1 LHFQSFSFSAD
12 AHSRL
17 FFEVIDLVRIDRVMD
32 VVVNHKLNSLSC
44 VAGFP
49 LRSSIYDASGML
61 RSENV
66 DQARKSLLRDCY
78 SIALCW
84 MRTLLTGLSEWQWL
98 GALIARLAVGLLFF
112 LSGRGKLFVP
122 ERREQMR
129 ESLVAAGIPFAS
141 INAIFV
147 STVEFVFGLLL
158 ILGALTP
165 LACIMLGGV
174 MVVAIATSAIK
185 NIKTPPLLGWLSEF
199 LYLPEVLYLV
209 ILFWLFLSS
218 PGWLSVDRFVFEAR

>member
-1 LHFQSFSFSAD
+1 
-12 AHSRL
+12 
-17 FFEVIDLVRIDRVMD
+17 
-32 VVVNHKLNSLSC
+32 
-44 VAGFP
+44 
-49 LRSSIYDASGML
+49 
-61 RSENV
+61 
-66 DQARKSLLRDCY
+66 
-78 SIALCW
+78 
-84 MRTLLTGLSEWQWL
+84 MRTLLTGSREWQWL
-98 GALIARLAVGLLFF
+98 GALMARLVVGLLFF

-122 ERREQMR
+122 ER
-129 ESLVAAGIPFAS
+129 LAAGIPFAS

-165 LACIMLGGV
+165 FACIMLGGV

-185 NIKTPPLLGWLSEF
+185 NIKTPPPLGWLLEF

-209 ILFWLFLSS
+209 ILFWLFLSG

>member
-1 LHFQSFSFSAD
+1 
-12 AHSRL
+12 
-17 FFEVIDLVRIDRVMD
+17 
-32 VVVNHKLNSLSC
+32 
-44 VAGFP
+44 
-49 LRSSIYDASGML
+49 
-61 RSENV
+61 
-66 DQARKSLLRDCY
+66 
-78 SIALCW
+78 

-98 GALIARLAVGLLFF
+98 GAFIARMAVGLLFF

-141 INAIFV
+141 FNAIFV

-174 MVVAIATSAIK
+174 MVVAIAAATK

-209 ILFWLFLSS
+209 ILFWLFLSG

>member
-1 LHFQSFSFSAD
+1 
-12 AHSRL
+12 
-17 FFEVIDLVRIDRVMD
+17 
-32 VVVNHKLNSLSC
+32 
-44 VAGFP
+44 
-49 LRSSIYDASGML
+49 
-61 RSENV
+61 
-66 DQARKSLLRDCY
+66 
-78 SIALCW
+78 
-84 MRTLLTGLSEWQWL
+84 MRTLLTELSEWRWV

-147 STVEFVFGLLL
+147 STVEFVFGFLL

-174 MVVAIATSAIK
+174 MVVAIATSATK
-185 NIKTPPLLGWLSEF
+185 NIKTPPLLGWLSESYTF
-199 LYLPEVLYLV
+199 PKYS
-209 ILFWLFLSS
+209 IW
-218 PGWLSVDRFVFEAR
+218 

>member
-1 LHFQSFSFSAD
+1 
-12 AHSRL
+12 
-17 FFEVIDLVRIDRVMD
+17 
-32 VVVNHKLNSLSC
+32 
-44 VAGFP
+44 
-49 LRSSIYDASGML
+49 
-61 RSENV
+61 
-66 DQARKSLLRDCY
+66 
-78 SIALCW
+78 

-98 GALIARLAVGLLFF
+98 GALTARLAVGLLFF
-112 LSGRGKLFVP
+112 FSGRGKLFVA

-185 NIKTPPLLGWLSEF
+185 NIKVPSLLGWLSEF

-209 ILFWLFLSS
+209 ILFWLFLSG